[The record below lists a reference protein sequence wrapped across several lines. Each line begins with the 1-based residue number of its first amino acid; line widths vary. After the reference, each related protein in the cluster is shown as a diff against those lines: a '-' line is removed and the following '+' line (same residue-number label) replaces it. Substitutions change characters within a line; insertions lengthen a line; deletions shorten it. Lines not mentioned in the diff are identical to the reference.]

1 MPGINFAS
9 TPLATRSTTA
19 SELSLRLIS
28 LPFLSVLRLE
38 VTYVSNIII
47 DIASYLNSEAGKI
60 ATRNL

>member
-38 VTYVSNIII
+38 VTYVSNITI
-47 DIASYLNSEAGKI
+47 DIASYLNSDPRKI